1 MKVLSAGWNAFNE
14 TGKYTYATV
23 EYAGLVSYSV
33 LKSGGTVVNDG
44 IQKIIPPVASAIY
57 WPFAVIKDKTSVI
70 FRSKK
75 HEEKIKS
82 LTEKLAEVEE
92 RLAKI
97 EKYGLIPISEAVAVK
112 KGRKLAEDK
121 RLVLKEI
128 LEETI
133 SLKKRSKRP

>member
-1 MKVLSAGWNAFNE
+1 MKVLSAGWNTFNE

-33 LKSGGTVVNDG
+33 LKSGGMLVNDG
-44 IQKIIPPVASAIY
+44 IQKIISPVASAIC
-57 WPFAVIKDKTSVI
+57 WPFAVMKDKTGVI
-70 FRSKK
+70 FRSKE
-75 HEEKIKS
+75 HEKKIKS

-97 EKYGLIPISEAVAVK
+97 EKYGLIPVSEAVAMK

-133 SLKKRSKRP
+133 SLKEESKRP

>member
-1 MKVLSAGWNAFNE
+1 MKVLSAGWNTFNE
-14 TGKYTYATV
+14 TGKYTHATV

-33 LKSGGTVVNDG
+33 LKSGGRVVNDG
-44 IQKIIPPVASAIY
+44 IQKIISPVASAICR
-57 WPFAVIKDKTSVI
+57 PFAVIKDKTSVI
-70 FRSKK
+70 FRSQ
-75 HEEKIKS
+75 EQQEKIKS
-82 LTEKLAEVEE
+82 LEEKLAEVEE

-97 EKYGLIPISEAVAVK
+97 EKYGLIPVSEAVAMK

-133 SLKKRSKRP
+133 SLKKASKRP

>member
-44 IQKIIPPVASAIY
+44 IQKIISPVASAMC

-70 FRSKK
+70 FRSRE
-75 HEEKIKS
+75 HGEKIKS
-82 LTEKLAEVEE
+82 VEEKLMEIEKRLAFIERHGVVPGLERVPGKREKRLDEE
-92 RLAKI
+92 RRSVLQAM
-97 EKYGLIPISEAVAVK
+97 LEAN
-112 KGRKLAEDK
+112 KLL
-121 RLVLKEI
+121 R
-128 LEETI
+128 ETA
-133 SLKKRSKRP
+133 

>member
-44 IQKIIPPVASAIY
+44 IQKIISPVASAMC

-70 FRSKK
+70 FRSRE
-75 HEEKIKS
+75 HGEKIKS
-82 LTEKLAEVEE
+82 VKEKLMEIEKRLAFIERHGVVPGLERVPGKREKRLDEE
-92 RLAKI
+92 RRSVLQAI
-97 EKYGLIPISEAVAVK
+97 LEAN
-112 KGRKLAEDK
+112 K
-121 RLVLKEI
+121 RLR
-128 LEETI
+128 ETA
-133 SLKKRSKRP
+133 

>member
-1 MKVLSAGWNAFNE
+1 MKVLSVGWNTFNE

-44 IQKIIPPVASAIY
+44 IQKIISPVASAIY
-57 WPFAVIKDKTSVI
+57 WPFVVIKDKTSVI
-70 FRSKK
+70 FRSKE

-97 EKYGLIPISEAVAVK
+97 EKYGLISVSDAVAVK
-112 KGRKLAEDK
+112 KGKKLAEDK

-133 SLKKRSKRP
+133 SLKRGSKRP

>member
-44 IQKIIPPVASAIY
+44 IQKIISPVASAIC

-70 FRSKK
+70 FRSG
-75 HEEKIKS
+75 EQQEKIKG
-82 LTEKLAEVEE
+82 LEEKLMEIEKRLAFIERHGVVSALEGAHGKKEKRLDEE
-92 RLAKI
+92 RR
-97 EKYGLIPISEAVAVK
+97 G
-112 KGRKLAEDK
+112 
-121 RLVLKEI
+121 VLQAI
-128 LEETI
+128 LEANKLLRETA
-133 SLKKRSKRP
+133 

>member
-1 MKVLSAGWNAFNE
+1 MKVLSAGWNVFNE

-44 IQKIIPPVASAIY
+44 IQKIISPVASAIY
-57 WPFAVIKDKTSVI
+57 WPFAVVKDKAGVI
-70 FRSKK
+70 FRS
-75 HEEKIKS
+75 EEQQEKIKS
-82 LTEKLAEVEE
+82 LEEKLAEVEE

-97 EKYGLIPISEAVAVK
+97 EKYGLIPVSEAVAMK

>member
-44 IQKIIPPVASAIY
+44 IQKIISPVASAMC

-70 FRSKK
+70 FRSK
-75 HEEKIKS
+75 EQREKIKS
-82 LTEKLAEVEE
+82 LEEKLMEIEKRLAFIERHGVVPGLERVPGKREKRLDEE
-92 RLAKI
+92 RRSVLQAI
-97 EKYGLIPISEAVAVK
+97 LEAN
-112 KGRKLAEDK
+112 K
-121 RLVLKEI
+121 RLR
-128 LEETI
+128 ETA
-133 SLKKRSKRP
+133 

>member
-23 EYAGLVSYSV
+23 EYAGLASYSV

-44 IQKIIPPVASAIY
+44 IQKIIPPVASAIC
-57 WPFAVIKDKTSVI
+57 WPFAVIKDKASVI

-97 EKYGLIPISEAVAVK
+97 EKYGLIPVSEAVAMK

-121 RLVLKEI
+121 QLVLKEI